1 MALAIGSGIGT
12 RVGALAELESLY
24 NGPIPDQ
31 ARAVARFGTPAMVML
46 IRARAET
53 AFFRGMVRGQLRTIR
68 RRRADGSAYPALYED
83 LALYLR
89 HCRAWHS
96 YAVTLRLAVDT
107 ARPRAERQTRSP
119 ATSRAGLQ
127 FDGSSIARSRTGPDS
142 VLFG

>member
-1 MALAIGSGIGT
+1 
-12 RVGALAELESLY
+12 LAELESLY
-24 NGPIPDQ
+24 DGPIPDQ

-89 HCRAWHS
+89 HCRAWHGL
-96 YAVTLRLAVDT
+96 AVTLQSAIDT
-107 ARPRAERQTRSP
+107 AAPLCGERQTRSP
-119 ATSRAGLQ
+119 AKRRAGLQ
-127 FDGSSIARSRTGPDS
+127 FDGSSIARSLTGPDS